1 MGKAH
6 KTSVGGQAI
15 YEGVMMR
22 GPKQYAVSVRLPD
35 GTIDTAVKNNK
46 SIKDRHPIFKLP
58 LLRGVAGFIESLSL
72 GYSTLIY
79 SFEKAGIE
87 EEEPTKFDLW
97 LERTFGKSATK
108 VVLGIGTVLGVV
120 LAVGLFVLLPSLGV
134 KLISGYVPDWSRSV
148 LEGLI
153 KIAVFIAYL
162 AAVSKMPD
170 IARTFEYH
178 GAEHKTIF
186 TYEQGA
192 ELTVENVRTRR
203 RFHPRCGTSFLL
215 IVLVISILVSSLPIV
230 TWDNVLIRALTKLA
244 LLPLVVGIS
253 YELIQ
258 FAGRHDNLFTR
269 IISAPG
275 LWLQRITTREPDD
288 SQIEVAIAS
297 MLPVLTGNPEDDK
310 W

>member
-1 MGKAH
+1 MGREH

-22 GPKQYAVSVRLPD
+22 GPKKYAVSVRLPD
-35 GTIDTAVKNNK
+35 GSIDTVVKDNK
-46 SIKDRHPIFKLP
+46 SIKDKYPIFKLP
-58 LLRGVAGFIESLSL
+58 LLRGVAGLFESLSL

-79 SFEKAGIE
+79 SFEKAGLE
-87 EEEPTKFDLW
+87 EEEPTKFDRW
-97 LERTFGKSATK
+97 LERVFGESASK
-108 VVLGIGTVLGVV
+108 VLLGIGTVLGVV
-120 LAVGLFVLLPSLGV
+120 LALGLFVLLPSFGV
-134 KLISGYVPDWSRSV
+134 KLISGYVPDWSRSL

-178 GAEHKTIF
+178 GAEHKAIF

-192 ELTVENVRTRR
+192 QLTVENVRTRG

-244 LLPLVVGIS
+244 LLPVVVGIS

-258 FAGRHDNLFTR
+258 FAGRHDNIFTR
-269 IISAPG
+269 IVSAPG
-275 LWLQRITTREPDD
+275 LWLQRITTKEPDD

-297 MLPVLTGNPEDDK
+297 MLPVLTGNPEDDT